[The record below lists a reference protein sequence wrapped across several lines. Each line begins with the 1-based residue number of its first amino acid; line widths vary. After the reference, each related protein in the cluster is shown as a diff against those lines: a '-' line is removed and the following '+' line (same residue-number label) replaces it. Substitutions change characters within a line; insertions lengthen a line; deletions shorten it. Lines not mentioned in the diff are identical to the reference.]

1 MRPRLLTWFTTL
13 IAIYHIVIAGRFLS
27 WFDIFVPAQIHRA
40 ISLCS
45 ALILIFIWQR
55 MREQAKKE
63 ETSSPQSLLQG
74 IPWYDYVFILSTL
87 IGSGF
92 IVFFYQDSLMY
103 SMFGFLDTKGE
114 IVALVLCLPLLEAVR
129 RKTGWSFPII
139 ILCFVFAALFQQY
152 LPGILSGRGYSL
164 DRLLYSSYIGTSG
177 IFGLPLG
184 VAANIIIV
192 FMIFGALIQLS
203 GAGKWFM
210 DLALAMTGWARGGPA
225 KAAVVSSALFGMIS
239 GSPSGNAATV
249 GVFTVP
255 LMMKA
260 GYKPKFAAAVEACAS
275 TGGQILPPVMGA
287 IAFVMAEWI
296 GVPYSQVA
304 LAAAIPAILYFL
316 VLFISVHFQAHK
328 DNINPI
334 PRSELPKFGE
344 VFRSGWFFLIPF
356 LALIYFLLIKH
367 YEPEMA
373 CIYSLP
379 FLIGSSFLSK
389 DRSTWLNGPKMID
402 AFYNA
407 LRSWVGIAAVT
418 GAVGIMVGALEL
430 SGLGIK
436 FSAFTLDISGGNL
449 LLTLLLVG
457 IACLII
463 GTALDSIPSYIVLA
477 TLMAPA
483 LVKMG
488 VPVIAAHLFVI
499 YWGLASFITPPV
511 ALSVFVACGISGSK
525 IWETGWVAM
534 KIGLAAYLVPFA
546 FVLNPA
552 LLLQGT
558 TFEILFATIT
568 AIVGCSLLACGV
580 CGFALTLMNVTQR
593 TLLILSGLLFII
605 PGIYYLLAGLVI
617 ALLVIAWQKV
627 NLRIKK
633 NPPMIVPQ

>member
-1 MRPRLLTWFTTL
+1 MKRGLFTWFTAA

-27 WFDIFVPAQIHRA
+27 VFDIFVPAQIHRA
-40 ISLCS
+40 ISLSS
-45 ALILIFIWQR
+45 ALILIFIWYR
-55 MREQAKKE
+55 VKEKAKQE
-63 ETSSPQSLLQG
+63 
-74 IPWYDYVFILSTL
+74 IPWYDYVLILFTI
-87 IGSGF
+87 IGTGF
-92 IVFFYQDSLMY
+92 IVFFYEDNLKY
-103 SMFGFLDTKGE
+103 SMFGFLDAKGE
-114 IVALVLCLPLLEAVR
+114 IIALLLCLPLMEAAR
-129 RKTGWSFPII
+129 RKVGWSFPII
-139 ILCFVFAALFQQY
+139 ILAFVLVVIFQQY
-152 LPGILSGRGYSL
+152 LPGLLSGKGYSL

-184 VAANIIIV
+184 VASNIIIV
-192 FMIFGALIQLS
+192 FMIFGAILQLS

-210 DLALAMTGWARGGPA
+210 DLAMAITGWARGGPA

-249 GVFTVP
+249 GIFTIP
-255 LMMKA
+255 LMMKV
-260 GYKPKFAAAVEACAS
+260 GYKAKFAAAVEACAS

-304 LAAAIPAILYFL
+304 LAALIPALLYFL

-328 DNINPI
+328 DEIAPI
-334 PRSELPKFGE
+334 PRKDLPKLGE
-344 VFRSGWFFLIPF
+344 VFKQGWFYIIP
-356 LALIYFLLIKH
+356 LAALTYFLLIKH

-379 FLIGSSFLSK
+379 FLIGSSYLSK
-389 DRSTWLNGPKMID
+389 DRSAWVNGPKLLS
-402 AFYNA
+402 AFHSA
-407 LRSWVGIAAVT
+407 LKSWVGIAAVT

-436 FSAFTLDISGGNL
+436 FSTFTLDISGGNL

-488 VPVIAAHLFVI
+488 VPIMAAHLFVV

-534 KIGLAAYLVPFA
+534 KIGIAVYLIPFA

-552 LLLQGT
+552 LMLQGT
-558 TFEILFATIT
+558 VFEILLATIM
-568 AIVGCSLLACGV
+568 AIIGSTLLTCGV
-580 CGFALTLMNVTQR
+580 CGFALTHMNVTQR
-593 TLLILSGLLFII
+593 ILFIVSGVLFI
-605 PGIYYLLAGLVI
+605 MPGIYYPLAGLLI
-617 ALLVIAWQKV
+617 AIIIMTWQWTSRKAKG
-627 NLRIKK
+627 NSSI
-633 NPPMIVPQ
+633 IISQ